1 MSNPTSFSSLQPD
14 SALNDEAPPKQ
25 LFSRHYIPESKK
37 ITEAMVKTLYL
48 DYHNNNKHIITE
60 MTCKMKAMKTEIFN
74 WGRAQIQAIILGAA
88 QKQNLLLRN
97 EIVKN
102 FSDIGASYASE
113 VPTDEKHTKMLF
125 ILHGYFKTV
134 QGWKSRLECKFMIEK
149 NWAYQP
155 ERSENSQVTKGFV
168 ERIFTVVFTEL
179 KRGIN
184 ERAKHAHG
192 EFIRLRKNPKSKCG
206 DLEDQEH
213 DENVAEG
220 GRSFNAFLF
229 NPKMVQ
235 RISGTTTK
243 VAAGVVTISTAE
255 YAEYQRLKNQESVWS
270 VEASAKAIARE
281 GDTTDSIDLC
291 NSSYL
296 FDTLPE
302 VVVPTPVYYEAYIT
316 SPSLLRPHQCVSR
329 ITSTTLEMQPQVCF
343 TIVQLRVYIIYTN
356 SLRNVVKKSV

>member
-1 MSNPTSFSSLQPD
+1 
-14 SALNDEAPPKQ
+14 
-25 LFSRHYIPESKK
+25 
-37 ITEAMVKTLYL
+37 
-48 DYHNNNKHIITE
+48 
-60 MTCKMKAMKTEIFN
+60 
-74 WGRAQIQAIILGAA
+74 
-88 QKQNLLLRN
+88 
-97 EIVKN
+97 
-102 FSDIGASYASE
+102 

-281 GDTTDSIDLC
+281 ADTTDSIDLC

-356 SLRNVVKKSV
+356 SLRNVVKSV